1 MVRVRVRVR
10 ARVMVRARVR
20 MRMRVR
26 VRVRGEVSVR
36 VRGLGGLFAEDDNQG
51 IVLWCDRDVLLA
63 IGDGGLDEPWC

>member
-1 MVRVRVRVR
+1 
-10 ARVMVRARVR
+10 

-26 VRVRGEVSVR
+26 VRVRGGVSVR